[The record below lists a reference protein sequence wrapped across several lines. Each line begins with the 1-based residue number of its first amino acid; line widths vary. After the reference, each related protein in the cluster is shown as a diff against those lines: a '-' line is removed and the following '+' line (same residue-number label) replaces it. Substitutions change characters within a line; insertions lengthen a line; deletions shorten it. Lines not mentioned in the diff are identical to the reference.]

1 MRDIAVNWSTIYQ
14 RRWILVYVP
23 SVAIAIAAFVWL
35 GWYVFPP
42 PPSQITIT
50 SGAAEGM
57 YHQHA
62 LRYAEFFTRHGLKA
76 QVLTSAGSAQNIE
89 RLRDTQHGAQVGFVQ
104 GGFGQLER
112 VKTAERST
120 GIQILANIDIET
132 VWVFSRIASLDSL
145 PQLQGLRVSI
155 GAEGSGSRAM
165 ALQLLAQVRLE
176 PKDLVLSTTSGTA
189 AAKALEEGSLDVAI
203 FVAAPKAQIVKTML
217 RIPNVHVVQ
226 LKHSAALTERLPYLE
241 PRLVAQG
248 MLDDA
253 VSLPS
258 RDMMLLTTLASV
270 VASENLHPALK
281 RLTTAA
287 AMEIHNEATV
297 LGRAGE
303 FPNLKQ
309 ADFPSAPEARETLLH
324 GLPWIEQKLSVA
336 QAQWFWRFAFLA
348 LPLIL
353 LVWLVCSIV
362 PAYLRWILET
372 HINRWYGE
380 LKFIEYDLEQ
390 IKPTGLDLARVK
402 IQLRSIENAL
412 DVFTAPQEFMQRL
425 YMLRQHIH
433 FVRQKLSTG
442 QGR

>member
-1 MRDIAVNWSTIYQ
+1 
-14 RRWILVYVP
+14 LVDYLPTYVP
-23 SVAIAIAAFVWL
+23 SVGLALAAFVWL

-42 PPSQITIT
+42 PPSQIIIT

-62 LRYAEFFTRHGLKA
+62 LRYAEFFTRHGLQA

-89 RLRDTQHGAQVGFVQ
+89 RLRGTQYTAQVGFVQ
-104 GGFGQLER
+104 GGFGQLDR
-112 VKTAERST
+112 VKIGEHRT

-132 VWVFSRIASLDSL
+132 VWVFSRIANLDSL

-155 GAEGSGSRAM
+155 GAEGSGSRVM

-176 PKDLVLSTTSGTA
+176 PKDLVLSTASGLA

-203 FVAAPKAQIVKTML
+203 FVAAPKAQIVKAML
-217 RIPNVHVVQ
+217 RIPNVHLVQ

-253 VSLPS
+253 ASLPS

-303 FPNLKQ
+303 FPSLKQ

-336 QAQWFWRFAFLA
+336 QAQWFWRLAFLA
-348 LPLIL
+348 FPLML
-353 LVWLVCSIV
+353 LVWLVCRIV

-412 DVFTAPQEFMQRL
+412 DVFAAPQDFMQRL

-433 FVRQKLSTG
+433 FVRQKLSAG